1 MISQV
6 SESTTALKIQQDSAR
21 WYFSILLEHFFPN
34 VHLHGSTLL
43 YRFFD
48 LFSNALAVAVDWAV
62 PTGFRS
68 FLEEEKKLLIISV
81 PSEET

>member
-1 MISQV
+1 MIFFDD
-6 SESTTALKIQQDSAR
+6 T
-21 WYFSILLEHFFPN
+21 FLLEHFFPN

-62 PTGFRS
+62 PTSFRS
-68 FLEEEKKLLIISV
+68 FSEEDKKSFIITI